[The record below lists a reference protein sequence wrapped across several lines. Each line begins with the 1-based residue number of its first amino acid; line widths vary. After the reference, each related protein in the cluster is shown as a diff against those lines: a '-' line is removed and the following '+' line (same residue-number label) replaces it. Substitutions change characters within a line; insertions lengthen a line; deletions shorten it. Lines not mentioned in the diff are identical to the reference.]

1 MQKFLIC
8 SGLVSEGTSADK
20 ARGDN
25 RTSVIDLDQPILS
38 RCLLLPLE
46 TARVWLCYRGNSP

>member
-8 SGLVSEGTSADK
+8 SGLVSEGTSALC

-25 RTSVIDLDQPILS
+25 RTSVIDLDSFILS
-38 RCLLLPLE
+38 RCLPRSLE
-46 TARVWLCYRGNSP
+46 TARVWLCYRGN

>member
-1 MQKFLIC
+1 MQKFLIS
-8 SGLVSEGTSADK
+8 SGLVSEGTSAFS

-25 RTSVIDLDQPILS
+25 RTSVIDLDFFILS

-46 TARVWLCYRGNSP
+46 TARVWLCYRGN